1 VHKELDTKINI
12 SFSNFVRVFLT
23 SAPAQSVHKE
33 LDTKTKI
40 NISFSNFV
48 RVFLTSAPG
57 ALVKE
62 SKSSRFYIEKNN
74 NLHFRKVGYKS
85 FKKIL
90 PFLIL

>member
-62 SKSSRFYIEKNN
+62 SKSSRFYIEK
-74 NLHFRKVGYKS
+74 
-85 FKKIL
+85 KKIY
-90 PFLIL
+90 ILEKLATKVSRKFYRF